1 MVNYILNHKQG
12 SVMDVQ
18 EIDLLVVER
27 ALETV
32 DIYKISYWDSLI
44 VAAAER
50 AMCESIVT
58 EDLNTGQLYHGM
70 AAVNPFSES

>member
-1 MVNYILNHKQG
+1 MSGVRFFDTN
-12 SVMDVQ
+12 
-18 EIDLLVVER
+18 
-27 ALETV
+27 
-32 DIYKISYWDSLI
+32 IYKISYWDSLI

-70 AAVNPFSES
+70 VAVNPFSESSSLL